1 MTKRWTPHQIEALLT
16 DVLVPVEPS
25 ETFLRRLQARLVTY
39 RGERALNP
47 WMFIVVGATGVLM
60 FFSFLGLLLRILVGW
75 IGLLGILSL
84 RREAKSGR
92 EPTKA

>member
-1 MTKRWTPHQIEALLT
+1 MTMRWTPRQIEALLA

-39 RGERALNP
+39 RGKQALNP
-47 WMFIVVGATGVLM
+47 WMFIIVGATGVLM

-75 IGLLGILSL
+75 IGLLGILGL
-84 RREAKSGR
+84 RREAKSNH